1 MTTRYKTQAF
11 TFQKSD
17 TNEAD
22 RVFSVFSN
30 NYGRLDLFAKAIR
43 KINSKLK
50 GGINIFSFSDI
61 EFIQGKNRK
70 TLTDSSTIKRFDN
83 INDNLEKFNVA
94 NKIGNVLEDFLKGEE
109 MDVKVFDLLGEIF
122 SELNDIKTD
131 GQKSSFLYYYFLWNF
146 LAIQGYKPEVANCVR
161 CRGKIFPESV
171 HFSLKNGGVVCKKC
185 SILDTEDQEIN
196 SDIVKTLR
204 LILKKDWAVLSKL
217 RVGRDSWEIFKKNS
231 DNYNLYILSG
241 HSSKN
246 NYSS

>member
-94 NKIGNVLEDFLKGEE
+94 NKIGNILEDFLKGEE
-109 MDVKVFDLLGEIF
+109 RDNKVFDLLYEIF
-122 SELNDIKTD
+122 SKLNDNRTD
-131 GQKSSFLYYYFLWNF
+131 GQKSNLLYYYFLWNF
-146 LAIQGYKPEVANCVR
+146 LAIQGYRPEVTNCVC
-161 CRGKIFPESV
+161 CRGKLLPDGI
-171 HFSLKNGGVVCKKC
+171 SLSFKDGGIVCKDC
-185 SILDTEDQEIN
+185 FGSDEATQGIN
-196 SDIVKTLR
+196 SDIVKILR